1 MNCPSCNAQVPQDA
15 TACPGCGAP
24 ITPAAATASPAA
36 APQDAQ
42 KKAGFD
48 IKAVSSQLS
57 TNPVVKKYGVFIA
70 AGVVVLLVLII
81 CLIACSG
88 GNGDNELILGSAAR
102 GMAQT
107 YERMDYKNDAKR
119 LNEKAF
125 KYLKQSAKAGNV
137 EGMIELA
144 EFYKE
149 EKEDDDAA
157 LKWAKKAEKKGSKRA
172 KELIERWDGG
182 KKKSKKDDDD

>member
-24 ITPAAATASPAA
+24 ITPAAAEAAPAA
-36 APQDAQ
+36 APQDDQ

-48 IKAVSSQLS
+48 VKAVCSS
-57 TNPVVKKYGVFIA
+57 NPVIKKYGIFIA

-88 GNGDNELILGSAAR
+88 GNGDNEYLLGSTFRSLAVY
-102 GMAQT
+102 
-107 YERMDYKNDAKR
+107 YERMDCKNDAKR
-119 LNEKAF
+119 MNEKAF
-125 KYLKQSAKAGNV
+125 KYLEQSAKAGNV
-137 EGMIELA
+137 EGMIDLA
-144 EFYKE
+144 MLYKE
-149 EKEDDDAA
+149 EKEDDNAA

-172 KELIERWDGG
+172 KELIEDWDGG
-182 KKKSKKDDDD
+182 KKKGKKSRDDDDD